1 MEIKK
6 VVVIGSG
13 TMGSGIAA
21 HLCNANIPVT
31 LLDLK
36 TDISEKARD
45 NIQRSKPPLLLD
57 KSKINN
63 IKVGNIFENFS
74 EVKEADWVVEAVVE
88 RIDVKHDIYEKIFKE
103 RKKGAIVSSNTS
115 SIPIKVLSQNLTE
128 GEKKDFCITHFFN
141 PVRYMALLE
150 IVKNENNDLEKINAL
165 KKFCEIEL
173 GKGAIVCNDTP
184 GFLGNRVGVYAMQ
197 IAMTEAFK
205 MKLSIEEADAIF
217 GRPMGIPKT
226 GIFGLYDLIGI
237 DLMAD
242 VLKSFIK
249 ELPKTDNF
257 HEVAKEIP
265 LVKKLIETGYTG
277 RKGKGGFYR
286 INKTDGKKV
295 MEALNLE
302 TGEYHASKKINIKS
316 GKVDLV
322 ALINRDDKYG
332 KYAWSVISKII
343 KYASSLIPG
352 ITKEFNDI
360 DEAMRLGFNWSK
372 GPFEM
377 LEEIGVDNFFNKVD
391 EYGNIDFLENLAKSK
406 NEKFYGERQK
416 YTDIET
422 LGKVKKKA
430 TSIDGNDSA
439 KIYRFKDYNIV
450 EFTTKANALDY
461 DSMDALNKA
470 TDKPLIIINESMQF
484 SAGVNLSYTMNYADK
499 RDFKSI
505 EKFIKYFQ
513 ETCKQ
518 LKYSDHPVIS
528 APSGLTLGGGFEV
541 MVQSNFVASH
551 TNIVVGLV
559 ETIVGL
565 VPAGGGCKEML
576 ARWLETEEAKKDPHY
591 APLRVFDIIGNAK
604 TATSPVEAEPLKYLR
619 AKDKKIMNRNSLLEV
634 SKKIIEENRDFKTPS
649 ENSFNLP
656 GKAVKDEMI
665 KTLEKLYDD
674 KIILDHGMEVGK
686 ELANVLSG
694 GDTTIDKTLS
704 EDDMFKL
711 ELDSFMRLIETKKT
725 QERIKHTLATGKPLV
740 NYYFLLFFIFY
751 FFITKFFNYLLF
763 FSYLLQIKFSFP
775 FFYSFI
781 FFYNSFFFCNSS
793 FNYFLFF

>member
-1 MEIKK
+1 MKIKN

-36 TDISEKARD
+36 TEISERARD
-45 NIQRSKPPLLLD
+45 RIHKSKPPLLID

-63 IKVGNIFENFS
+63 IKVGNISDDFNI
-74 EVKEADWVVEAVVE
+74 VKNADWIVEAVVE
-88 RIDVKHDIYEKIFKE
+88 RINIKHQIYEKIFKS
-103 RKKGAIVSSNTS
+103 RKDGAIVSSNTS
-115 SIPIKVLSQNLTE
+115 SIPIKILSEHLSVN
-128 GEKKDFCITHFFN
+128 EKKDFCITHFFN
-141 PVRYMALLE
+141 PVRYMGLLE
-150 IVKNENNDLEKINAL
+150 IVKNENNDLNKINQL
-165 KKFCEIEL
+165 KEFCEINL

-197 IAMTEAFK
+197 VAMTEAFK

-226 GIFGLYDLIGI
+226 GVFGLYDLIGI

-249 ELPKTDNF
+249 ELPKTDEF

-286 INKTDGKKV
+286 MNKTGATKV
-295 MEALNLE
+295 MEAINLE
-302 TGEYHASKKINIKS
+302 TGNYSPSKKINVKS
-316 GKVDLV
+316 DKVDLKG
-322 ALINRDDKYG
+322 LINRDDKYG
-332 KYAWSVISKII
+332 EYAWSVLSKII
-343 KYASSLIPG
+343 KYASSLVPS

-360 DEAMRLGFNWSK
+360 DEAMRLGFNWAK

-377 LEEIGVDNFFNKVD
+377 LEEIGVNNFFDKADDFKSN
-391 EYGNIDFLENLAKSK
+391 NFLENLSKTK
-406 NEKFYGERQK
+406 NENFYGERQK
-416 YTDIET
+416 YTNIET
-422 LGKVKKKA
+422 LGKVKKTA
-430 TSIDGNDSA
+430 LNTDGNDSA
-439 KIYRFKDYNIV
+439 KIYRFNDYNIV

-461 DSMDALNKA
+461 NSMDALKKA

-484 SAGVNLSYTMNYADK
+484 SAGVNLTYTMEFADK
-499 RDFKSI
+499 NDFKSI

-513 ETCKQ
+513 ETCKH
-518 LKYSDHPVIS
+518 LKYSKHPVIS

-565 VPAGGGCKEML
+565 IPAGGGCKEML
-576 ARWLETEEAKKDPHY
+576 ARWLNTDEAKADPNY
-591 APLRVFDIIGNAK
+591 ASLKVFDIIGYGK
-604 TATSPVEAEPLKYLR
+604 TATSPVEAIPMKYLMPE
-619 AKDKKIMNRNSLLEV
+619 DKKIMNRNSLLQV
-634 SKKIIEENRDFKTPS
+634 SREILMDNKNFKAPEETK
-649 ENSFNLP
+649 FNLP
-656 GKAVKDEMI
+656 GKAV
-665 KTLEKLYDD
+665 LEDMNKILDKLYNE
-674 KIILDHGMEVGK
+674 KVILDHGVVVAK
-686 ELANVLSG
+686 ELAHVLSG

-704 EDDMFKL
+704 EDDLYKL
-711 ELDSFMRLIETKKT
+711 ELDAFMRLIETQKT
-725 QERIKHTLATGKPLV
+725 RDRIKHTLTTGKPLV
-740 NYYFLLFFIFY
+740 N
-751 FFITKFFNYLLF
+751 
-763 FSYLLQIKFSFP
+763 
-775 FFYSFI
+775 
-781 FFYNSFFFCNSS
+781 
-793 FNYFLFF
+793 

>member
-1 MEIKK
+1 MKIKN

-21 HLCNANIPVT
+21 HLCNANVPVT

-36 TDISEKARD
+36 TEISEKARER
-45 NIQRSKPPLLLD
+45 IHKSRPPLLID

-63 IKVGNIFENFS
+63 IKVGNISDDFDV
-74 EVKEADWVVEAVVE
+74 VKDADWIVEAVVE
-88 RIDVKHDIYEKIFKE
+88 RIDIKHQIYEKIFKS
-103 RKKGAIVSSNTS
+103 RKDGAIVSSNTS
-115 SIPIKVLSQNLTE
+115 SIPIKVLSENLTDD
-128 GEKKDFCITHFFN
+128 EKKDFCITHFFN
-141 PVRYMALLE
+141 PVRYMGLLE
-150 IVKNENNDLEKINAL
+150 IVKNENNDLNKINQL

-173 GKGAIVCNDTP
+173 GKGAIICNDTP

-226 GIFGLYDLIGI
+226 GVFGLYDLIGI

-249 ELPKTDNF
+249 ELPKSDEF

-286 INKTDGKKV
+286 MNKTGPIKV
-295 MEALNLE
+295 MEAINLE
-302 TGEYHASKKINIKS
+302 TGDYSASKKIDVKS
-316 GKVDLV
+316 DKVDLKG
-322 ALINRDDKYG
+322 LINRKDKYG
-332 KYAWSVISKII
+332 DYAWSVISKII
-343 KYASSLIPG
+343 KYASSLVPG

-360 DEAMRLGFNWSK
+360 DEAMRLGFNWAK

-377 LEEIGVDNFFNKVD
+377 LEEIGVKNFFDKVD
-391 EYGNIDFLENLAKSK
+391 DFKGNQFLENLSKTK
-406 NEKFYGERQK
+406 NEDFYGERQK
-416 YTDIET
+416 YTTIET
-422 LGKVKKKA
+422 LGKVKKTA
-430 TSIDGNDSA
+430 SSVDGNDSA

-450 EFTTKANALDY
+450 EFTTKANALNY
-461 DSMDALNKA
+461 DSMDALKKA

-484 SAGVNLSYTMNYADK
+484 SAGVNLTYTMEFADK
-499 RDFKSI
+499 NDFKSI

-513 ETCKQ
+513 ETCKH
-518 LKYSDHPVIS
+518 LKYSKHPVIS

-565 VPAGGGCKEML
+565 IPAGGGCKEML
-576 ARWLETEEAKKDPHY
+576 ARWLNTDEAKKDPNY
-591 APLRVFDIIGNAK
+591 ASLKVFDIIGYGK
-604 TATSPVEAEPLKYLR
+604 TATSPVEAIPMKYLMPE
-619 AKDKKIMNRNSLLEV
+619 DKKIMNRNSLLEV
-634 SKKIIEENRDFKTPS
+634 SKKILMNNKDFKSP
-649 ENSFNLP
+649 EEFKFNLP
-656 GKAVKDEMI
+656 GKSV
-665 KTLEKLYDD
+665 LEDMNKILDKLYND
-674 KIILDHGMEVGK
+674 KVILDHGVTVAK
-686 ELANVLSG
+686 ELAHVLSG

-704 EDDMFKL
+704 EDDLFKL
-711 ELDSFMRLIETKKT
+711 ELDAFMKLIETKET
-725 QERIKHTLATGKPLV
+725 QDRIKHTLATGKPLI
-740 NYYFLLFFIFY
+740 N
-751 FFITKFFNYLLF
+751 
-763 FSYLLQIKFSFP
+763 
-775 FFYSFI
+775 
-781 FFYNSFFFCNSS
+781 
-793 FNYFLFF
+793 